1 MPLKN
6 IFSLKDHPIPV
17 ISPHSWGRPD
27 FPSSWPSSGYVQITW
42 PKSSKWSSILGG
54 MTKKAVFSVCWIYQ
68 SGIKR
73 LPWGQRLSERD
84 ANTQW
89 NQSNQDRARTDDI
102 VWASGSIHA
111 WSLNAPCID
120 SYVKQLVPYFA
131 QTSLCTFSITLN
143 LKSPLSLVTKLCPTL
158 WDPTDCS
165 PPGSSVYGILQA
177 RVLEWVAISFSR
189 RSSSPRD
196 LIQVSCIAGRLFTI
210 WAKREAHRALIHSI
224 SSTFQLD
231 C

>member
-1 MPLKN
+1 MK
-6 IFSLKDHPIPV
+6 
-17 ISPHSWGRPD
+17 
-27 FPSSWPSSGYVQITW
+27 TE
-42 PKSSKWSSILGG
+42 
-54 MTKKAVFSVCWIYQ
+54 T
-68 SGIKR
+68 
-73 LPWGQRLSERD
+73 SERD

-89 NQSNQDRARTDDI
+89 NQSNQDRARTDDV

-111 WSLNAPCID
+111 WSLNAPWTD

-143 LKSPLSLVTKLCPTL
+143 LKSPLSLVAKLCPTL

-177 RVLEWVAISFSR
+177 RVLDWVAIPFSR

-210 WAKREAHRALIHSI
+210 WANREAHRASQHIFHI
-224 SSTFQLD
+224 SVRLLEGYSVYRGGALLTLVFPMCSLFS
-231 C
+231 